1 MRRHKGGNDR
11 GAAAVEFALVVPV
24 LLMILFGI
32 IDYGLLFNNSLSVK
46 QGVREGARQGVVA
59 NYGPTC
65 PMAWSTLPSV
75 NMQSLACTVVDR
87 TSAVSGTPYL
97 KIKVPG
103 GWVKGEP
110 LVVCEM
116 VKTSGVT
123 GLTPMPTGGV
133 VTSKVEMSIEKA
145 NAGQVET
152 GGEQTPPAGADWSWC

>member
-1 MRRHKGGNDR
+1 MRWHSTGNDR

-32 IDYGLLFNNSLSVK
+32 IDFGLLFNNSLSVK

-59 NYGPTC
+59 NYGSACSMT
-65 PMAWSTLPSV
+65 WSTLPSA
-75 NMQSLACTVVDR
+75 NMQKLGCTVVDR
-87 TSAVSGTPYL
+87 TSAVTGTPYV

-103 GWVKGEP
+103 GWVKGQS

-123 GLTPMPTGGV
+123 GLTPMPSGGV
-133 VTSKVEMSIEKA
+133 ATSKVEMSIEKA
-145 NAGQVET
+145 TAGQVET
-152 GGEQTPPAGADWSWC
+152 GGEQTPPAGASWSWC